1 MVVMTRLAEVVVV
14 TKMVRMVVVTRAPL
28 ERRRCDVEENGTN
41 DVSQKVVT
49 ERSQHNAI

>member
-28 ERRRCDVEENGTN
+28 KRRRCDVEENGTN
-41 DVSQKVVT
+41 GV
-49 ERSQHNAI
+49 